1 MCPSSCTGDWMK
13 WIWLFFSGSKSK
25 KLLLYI
31 TAKNSLEWRK
41 FGKHTLQVIQ
51 TKLSKSGN
59 LNCWTVKLCTLN
71 EVEDNKWIYIFQM
84 SLHVFYVH
92 ETFLI
97 YLTELDIMSL
107 YCVHHIFQNDNGPG
121 KEINELKKENQQR
134 VGLHI
139 PGPDSNWGGGD
150 PVRSQQLKKSQKH
163 PILHHKTL
171 DEDKVSI

>member
-1 MCPSSCTGDWMK
+1 MRPSSCTGDWMK

-31 TAKNSLEWRK
+31 TAKNSLEWRN
-41 FGKHTLQVIQ
+41 FGKHTLEVIQ

-107 YCVHHIFQNDNGPG
+107 YCVHHIFQNDKGPG

-150 PVRSQQLKKSQKH
+150 PVRSQQLKKSQKL
-163 PILHHKTL
+163 PILTSL
-171 DEDKVSI
+171 DTGSG

>member
-1 MCPSSCTGDWMK
+1 MRPSSCEWMK
-13 WIWLFFSGSKSK
+13 WIWLFFPGSKPK

-31 TAKNSLEWRK
+31 SAKISLEWRN

-51 TKLSKSGN
+51 RKLRKSGN
-59 LNCWTVKLCTLN
+59 LNCWTVEVCTLN
-71 EVEDNKWIYIFQM
+71 KEEDNKWIYIFQM

-92 ETFLI
+92 EKFPI

-121 KEINELKKENQQR
+121 KKINELKKENQQR

-139 PGPDSNWGGGD
+139 PGPDSKWGGGD
-150 PVRSQQLKKSQKH
+150 PVCSQQLKKSQKH

-171 DEDKVSI
+171 DQDKVNI